1 MDASNGLPIQNGHHE
16 LSNSLKEMLKINS
29 SNTSTVQDAL
39 DVSHDGSGDHRLHIS
54 SPSVS
59 QAYAVESDTI
69 SSIAE
74 DKPHETDL
82 QNIFLNKASD
92 GECVSLHGPHTR
104 IHASSASELESQAS
118 ASNKVKINTITKFD
132 WEHRYYAGNLLTVT
146 DMYIAY
152 CIKGRNGYSVRV
164 INRNNSSDRVLLK
177 GFTGAVCDVGFAPHT
192 GCNIL
197 AAVDSVGNLIVWSLE
212 QEDGH
217 LAERKRIHLTA
228 TPGMCEASQNHRVMW
243 IPYIQRDEEEE
254 SSYGSKAETTE
265 SSPPKFWFLCI
276 RKWLKYGI
284 WTLLVWQM
292 LCQKMEPRGWNL
304 TYVSVTGESD
314 ADISDCEL
322 SPIGNVLAAASTDG
336 FVKFWQVQ
344 IEEPQP
350 PTCLHQWKPHDGKPV
365 SCVKF
370 CDNKKQPEN
379 SIFWRFLL
387 TGCERNNE
395 LKIWC
400 TVTWNC
406 LQVVDFFPSTLHAVP
421 ELNLVLYLSAD
432 FLVLSDVHRKILYV
446 MQCKT
451 NIKDGTAQLS
461 SIAHFQLTSPLLSIA
476 FVDARPCK
484 FKALVDSSHDDHN
497 KDQELSGSEDEDQ
510 HEDEEDDDEDRRIRS
525 KSGDSKSEGDVS
537 NKLDGVLIK
546 LITIQTRSLQ
556 SLDVRF
562 ISNDDSDI
570 DEIPRS
576 LSTYNTIS
584 EDLKD
589 IVSLSSM
596 EENFSHCGGEVGKS
610 IDDGDFMAGGD
621 AALAKFVESTQEK
634 IMTETEHQM
643 SPDVVEHH
651 EIFQSEDNSLED
663 DEKVEIVVDDE
674 EGAMKVSPDIT
685 HSNNQPV
692 LLTPYAF
699 ISSFKSP
706 GTVGDSA
713 NSSFTAVT
721 PFSNHPVCDQQ
732 LNNFLIGGV
741 RGSLSNLMIS
751 SSSVAS
757 DKPLDAEN
765 PSVPSSSPVLP
776 RASSSPSAAP
786 EVIFPPRSVKS
797 PDLISSTS
805 TQDGEG
811 AKAPDPSSSVV
822 LPASLSTVLSRSYSD
837 SSAAVMV
844 PSISEPFSQM
854 LRPVTST
861 QWPKAPDVTMSRP
874 VVVSSPPAA
883 SSSLDNWPPV
893 EPIDRPIPHQIQPV
907 EPDHPPTQSPQ
918 PSYNEDIIQL
928 INNFKE
934 EQKLMMINHQKELQ
948 SIVKKQNQLQKSSDA
963 STKKTDNQVD
973 KLDKAVRAVS
983 ENQKKLSTDLKLM
996 QSGVTEA
1003 TAGKIDRIIKSEVK
1017 RTIMPGMNQTLE
1029 SVKGD
1034 LTNIVSQKLTA
1045 TDAILREN
1053 IPKVLRSKDIVD
1065 HIGTSTAKAI
1075 HSQVQASL
1083 PEIFFTTLIP
1093 AFERSCQNMFQQ
1105 LSTTYHRGMEET
1117 LLKLEKQMTVRVKPD
1132 NDRLQTLIKDAYTA
1146 GTELQNAS
1154 KLATSEIANV
1164 MKDVPN
1170 QIEKAFTRCEE
1181 RLKEKQEETFAEQR
1195 RVITDLMRD
1204 VITRTL
1210 DEKLSQGGAEA
1221 SVLGAAAVVGT
1232 SPHLIVN
1239 RPSILDQQQQ
1249 ILKMLQQGNVNT
1261 AFQTALTASDLNL
1274 VMYVCETVDPSV
1286 VFGVSP
1292 CPLQQPIL
1300 LSLIQQLSSDLG
1312 TKTDIKLKYLQE
1324 AVMNLDRR
1332 HQVTQEYMHSV
1343 LSALVQKLNKCL
1355 LEPLEKPSLSK
1366 DLKML
1371 AMAAQSL
1378 MK

>member
-1 MDASNGLPIQNGHHE
+1 
-16 LSNSLKEMLKINS
+16 
-29 SNTSTVQDAL
+29 
-39 DVSHDGSGDHRLHIS
+39 
-54 SPSVS
+54 
-59 QAYAVESDTI
+59 
-69 SSIAE
+69 
-74 DKPHETDL
+74 
-82 QNIFLNKASD
+82 
-92 GECVSLHGPHTR
+92 CVSLHGPHTR

-152 CIKGRNGYSVRV
+152 CIKVLSGRNGYSVRV

-217 LAERKRIHLTA
+217 LVEKKRIHLTA

-265 SSPPKFWFLCI
+265 SSPPKI
-276 RKWLKYGI
+276 
-284 WTLLVWQM
+284 LVLVYSKAEVWD
-292 LCQKMEPRGWNL
+292 LDIAFAVADALPENGATRL
-304 TYVSVTGESD
+304 DLSHAYVSVTGESD

-406 LQVVDFFPSTLHAVP
+406 LQVVDFFPSTPAHAVP

-497 KDQELSGSEDEDQ
+497 KDQEA
-510 HEDEEDDDEDRRIRS
+510 
-525 KSGDSKSEGDVS
+525 GDSKSEGDVS

-546 LITIQTRSLQ
+546 LITIQTRSVVDSLYIQVQIAVLQDVEFILSGHWIAPPFELKCASLNVYTSDSGLDSLSSNGWKIAENVVHLLRPFEQITKSMSRDVALLSEVIPTVISLQRYLSKPGQDSGVQTTKEQLLHAVKKRFRGGNASILKDKNMLISSLIDPRFKTAFLEEETRRKHSSVEGSPSTSNSSKTNTDIWSCFTEIVLEGEGAECLPQSPTQTQLTKITSELGSSLQ

-570 DEIPRS
+570 DENPRS

-634 IMTETEHQM
+634 IMTDSEHQM

-651 EIFQSEDNSLED
+651 EIFQIDDNSLED

-674 EGAMKVSPDIT
+674 EGAMKASPDIT

-692 LLTPYAF
+692 LLTPDAF
-699 ISSFKSP
+699 ISSFKSVS
-706 GTVGDSA
+706 GA
-713 NSSFTAVT
+713 
-721 PFSNHPVCDQQ
+721 
-732 LNNFLIGGV
+732 
-741 RGSLSNLMIS
+741 RGSLTNLMIS

-757 DKPLDAEN
+757 EKPPDVEN
-765 PSVPSSSPVLP
+765 SSIPSSSPVLP

-786 EVIFPPRSVKS
+786 EVNFPPRSVKS

-811 AKAPDPSSSVV
+811 AKAPDPSS
-822 LPASLSTVLSRSYSD
+822 A
-837 SSAAVMV
+837 
-844 PSISEPFSQM
+844 E
-854 LRPVTST
+854 VTQT
-861 QWPKAPDVTMSRP
+861 PD
-874 VVVSSPPAA
+874 
-883 SSSLDNWPPV
+883 
-893 EPIDRPIPHQIQPV
+893 
-907 EPDHPPTQSPQ
+907 
-918 PSYNEDIIQL
+918 DIIQL

-948 SIVKKQNQLQKSSDA
+948 SIIKKQNQLQKSSDA
-963 STKKTDNQVD
+963 STKKTDNQDSAQQRID

-983 ENQKKLSTDLKLM
+983 ENQKKLSTDFKLM

-1003 TAGKIDRIIKSEVK
+1003 TAGKIDRIIKSEIK
-1017 RTIMPGMNQTLE
+1017 RTILPGMNQTLE

-1045 TDAILREN
+1045 TDVILREN

-1075 HSQVQASL
+1075 HSQVQGSL

-1154 KLATSEIANV
+1154 KLATSDIANV
-1164 MKDVPN
+1164 MKDIPN
-1170 QIEKAFTRCEE
+1170 QIEKAFT
-1181 RLKEKQEETFAEQR
+1181 KKQEETFAEQR
-1195 RVITDLMRD
+1195 RVITNLIRD
-1204 VITRTL
+1204 VITRTV

-1232 SPHLIVN
+1232 SPHLMVN

-1378 MK
+1378 MKPAIP